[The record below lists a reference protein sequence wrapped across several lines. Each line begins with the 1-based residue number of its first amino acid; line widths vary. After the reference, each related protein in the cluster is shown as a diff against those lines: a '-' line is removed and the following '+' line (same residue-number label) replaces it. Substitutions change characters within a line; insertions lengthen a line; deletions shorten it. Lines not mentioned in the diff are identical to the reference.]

1 MRIEA
6 STLGIDL
13 AQLGPEVVLTVAAV
27 AVVLVDLVVANKRL
41 LPVITAAAVVLAG
54 IAGAALWG
62 SATTLSFTSSL
73 VDPGDAII
81 ATDAFAVFFK
91 LVILGATFLVVL
103 ASPDYVRRLERWQGE
118 YYALILLAAAGM
130 LLIVSAQEF
139 ITIFL
144 ALEIQTFALVALT
157 ALLKDSRS
165 SEAGLKFLLIGA
177 LSTAVMLYGMA
188 LLFGLSGTTFL
199 NGVSQQVSQVLDQ
212 GRVGEGLVLV
222 IAGVLL
228 VAGFGFKIS
237 SVPFQMWVPDV
248 YEGGPL
254 PIAAYLSVASKAAG
268 FAVLIRVFVGVFGD
282 AGLDWLN
289 WPLLIGV
296 LAVASMTV
304 GNIVAI
310 AQSNLKRL
318 LGYSTI
324 AQAGYLLIGVA
335 ALSQGG
341 DQGFALA
348 TSGVLFYI
356 AAYAVTNLGA
366 FIAIIALTNRA
377 GGETIDHLAGL
388 GRRAPLLAIA
398 LTFCLVSLTGLP
410 PTAGFVGKIYLFY
423 GAVENGL
430 WVLALAGVLN
440 SFVSAYY
447 YLRPVRAMFVTDAPT
462 EQASPGSES
471 PGPTLALRASLAA
484 AVTGV
489 VVLGVLPAWFINRAS
504 EAANSL
510 MP

>member
-6 STLGIDL
+6 SALGIDL
-13 AQLGPEVVLTVAAV
+13 AQLGPEAVLTVAAV
-27 AVVLVDLVVANKRL
+27 AVVLVDLVVRDKRA
-41 LPVITAAAVVLAG
+41 LPIIGAAAVLLAG
-54 IAGAALWG
+54 VAAVSLWSAGTAF
-62 SATTLSFTSSL
+62 SFTSPSTNA
-73 VDPGDAII
+73 GDAIVVV
-81 ATDAFAVFFK
+81 DAFAVFFK
-91 LVILGATFLVVL
+91 LVILGAALLVIL
-103 ASPDYVRRLERWQGE
+103 ASPDYVRKLQRWQGE
-118 YYALILLAAAGM
+118 YYALVLLAAVGM
-130 LLIVSAQEF
+130 LLIVSAQEL

-144 ALEIQTFALVALT
+144 ALEVQTFALVALT

-165 SEAGLKFLLIGA
+165 AEAGLKFLLIGA
-177 LSTAVMLYGMA
+177 LSTAVVLYGMA

-199 NGVSQQVSQVLDQ
+199 SGIGHHVTQVL
-212 GRVGEGLVLV
+212 GEDPAGGGLVLV
-222 IAGVLL
+222 MAGVLL
-228 VAGFGFKIS
+228 VAGFGFKIA

-248 YEGGPL
+248 YEGGPT

-268 FAVLIRVFVGVFGD
+268 FAVLIRVFVAVFGD

-304 GNIVAI
+304 GNVVAI

-318 LGYSTI
+318 LGYSTV
-324 AQAGYLLIGVA
+324 AQAGYLLVGVA

-341 DQGFALA
+341 EQGFGLA
-348 TSGVLFYI
+348 ASGVLFYL
-356 AAYAVTNLGA
+356 AAYGVTNLGA
-366 FIAIIALTNRA
+366 FIAVIGLANRA
-377 GGETIDHLAGL
+377 GGDTIDDLAGL
-388 GRRAPLLAIA
+388 GRREPFTAVA

-410 PTAGFVGKIYLFY
+410 PTAVFVGKIYLFY

-447 YLRPVRAMFVTDAPT
+447 YLRPVRAMFV
-462 EQASPGSES
+462 SEAGPERTRS
-471 PGPTLALRASLAA
+471 MEANPGPSLTLRASLAA

-489 VVLGVLPAWFINRAS
+489 VVLGVLPSWFINRAS

-510 MP
+510 AP

>member
-1 MRIEA
+1 MRIDA
-6 STLGIDL
+6 SALGIDL
-13 AQLGPEVVLTVAAV
+13 AQVGPEALLTVAAV
-27 AVVLVDLVVANKRL
+27 GVVLVDLVVSNKRALPLISGVAVL
-41 LPVITAAAVVLAG
+41 LAGAAAV
-54 IAGAALWG
+54 ALWG
-62 SATTLSFTSSL
+62 AGGALSFTSS
-73 VDPGDAII
+73 PASSGDAIVVV
-81 ATDAFAVFFK
+81 DAFGVFFK
-91 LVILGATFLVVL
+91 LVILGAAFLVVL
-103 ASPDYVRRLERWQGE
+103 ASPDYVRRLDRWQGE
-118 YYALILLAAAGM
+118 YYALVLLATAGM
-130 LLIVSAQEF
+130 LLIVSAQEL

-144 ALEIQTFALVALT
+144 ALEVQTFALVALT

-165 SEAGLKFLLIGA
+165 TEAGLKFLLIGA

-199 NGVSQQVSQVLDQ
+199 DGIGRHVAQVLD
-212 GRVGEGLVLV
+212 GGPAGGGLVLV
-222 IAGVLL
+222 MAGVLL
-228 VAGFGFKIS
+228 LAGFGFKIT

-248 YEGGPL
+248 YEGGPT
-254 PIAAYLSVASKAAG
+254 PIAAFLSVASKAAG
-268 FAVLIRVFVGVFGD
+268 FAVLIRVFVAVFGD
-282 AGLDWLN
+282 AGLDWLS

-318 LGYSTI
+318 LGYSTV

-341 DQGFALA
+341 DRGFALA
-348 TSGVLFYI
+348 VSGVLFYL
-356 AAYAVTNLGA
+356 AAYGVTNLGA
-366 FIAIIALTNRA
+366 FIAIIGLANRA
-377 GGETIDHLAGL
+377 GGETIDDLAGL
-388 GRRAPLLAIA
+388 GRREPFTAVA
-398 LTFCLVSLTGLP
+398 LTFCLISLIGLP
-410 PTAGFVGKIYLFY
+410 PTAVFVGKIYLFY

-447 YLRPVRAMFVTDAPT
+447 YLRPVRAMFASEATP
-462 EQASPGSES
+462 EQTRSIEGNL
-471 PGPTLALRASLAA
+471 GPSLTLRASLAA
-484 AVTGV
+484 AAAGV
-489 VVLGVLPAWFINRAS
+489 VVLGVLPSWFINRAS